1 MTQHI
6 IVLCVVALCVAY
18 AVYRIVYAVR
28 NAHGRC
34 YGCQLKD
41 VCNKYG
47 NGKKLFHHGK
57 VDQVVV
63 SQILHVVTMSLGA
76 IMALPGAA
84 LLYMIIVVESS
95 DAADD
100 EDNLAVAFMDMQS

>member
-6 IVLCVVALCVAY
+6 IVICVVALCVAY
-18 AVYRIVYAVR
+18 AVYRIVYALR

-47 NGKKLFHHGK
+47 NGKKAISPRQSRPGRDRSDSPCSDYVPRGNNGTARRGTPLHDHRSGK
-57 VDQVVV
+57 
-63 SQILHVVTMSLGA
+63 
-76 IMALPGAA
+76 
-84 LLYMIIVVESS
+84 
-95 DAADD
+95 
-100 EDNLAVAFMDMQS
+100 

>member
-18 AVYRIVYAVR
+18 VTYRIVYAFR
-28 NAHGRC
+28 HARGRC

-47 NGKKLFHHGK
+47 NGKRTISPRQSRPGHGRSGSPCSDY
-57 VDQVVV
+57 VPRGNSGTDR
-63 SQILHVVTMSLGA
+63 HGT
-76 IMALPGAA
+76 LPPDHRSGK
-84 LLYMIIVVESS
+84 
-95 DAADD
+95 
-100 EDNLAVAFMDMQS
+100 

>member
-6 IVLCVVALCVAY
+6 IVICVVAICVAY
-18 AVYRIVYAVR
+18 VVYRIVYALR

-47 NGKKLFHHGK
+47 NGKRTILPRQSRPGRDRSDSPCSDYVPRGNSGTARRGTPPHEHRNGK
-57 VDQVVV
+57 
-63 SQILHVVTMSLGA
+63 
-76 IMALPGAA
+76 
-84 LLYMIIVVESS
+84 
-95 DAADD
+95 
-100 EDNLAVAFMDMQS
+100 

>member
-18 AVYRIVYAVR
+18 VVYRIVYAVR

-47 NGKKLFHHGK
+47 NGKKAISPRQSKPGRGQSDFPYSASGPRGN
-57 VDQVVV
+57 
-63 SQILHVVTMSLGA
+63 SGTGRHVQFQFRRHSEKFLRH
-76 IMALPGAA
+76 
-84 LLYMIIVVESS
+84 
-95 DAADD
+95 
-100 EDNLAVAFMDMQS
+100 